1 MKVPISPW
9 LDEAELASPD
19 GRSVARFHD
28 GHEVAMGSP
37 CYGRLAVRT
46 PAGEKVISENAGA
59 SMVWSEDSRFLA
71 FTEWTKDRNQ
81 TVFVCRTADFAID
94 WLPEFSSVI
103 ELHKFKD
110 GWITGVNSPIFNAEP
125 FAIEHRKMQ
134 ACPKRTR
141 DHAWWISA
149 SRRAVGISLTGA
161 LLLAIALIGKAF
173 TEVSGLGFLAVGGG
187 IIAVR
192 GFCGYVLAQRR
203 LRQFLLAESEQGGW
217 GAP

>member
-1 MKVPISPW
+1 
-9 LDEAELASPD
+9 
-19 GRSVARFHD
+19 
-28 GHEVAMGSP
+28 MGSP
-37 CYGRLAVRT
+37 SYGRLAVRT

-103 ELHKFKD
+103 ELHRFKD
-110 GWITGVNSPIFNAEP
+110 GWITGVNSPISNAEP
-125 FAIEHRKMQ
+125 FAIEYRKTQ

-149 SRRAVGISLTGA
+149 SRRAFGIFLTGA
-161 LLLAIALIGKAF
+161 LLVAIALIGIAF
-173 TEVSGLGFLAVGGG
+173 TEVSSRLLILAMSGAIMAVG
-187 IIAVR
+187 
-192 GFCGYVLAQRR
+192 GFCGYLLAERR
-203 LRQFLLAESEQGGW
+203 LRQLRWSELEQDNGVRHESE
-217 GAP
+217 PP